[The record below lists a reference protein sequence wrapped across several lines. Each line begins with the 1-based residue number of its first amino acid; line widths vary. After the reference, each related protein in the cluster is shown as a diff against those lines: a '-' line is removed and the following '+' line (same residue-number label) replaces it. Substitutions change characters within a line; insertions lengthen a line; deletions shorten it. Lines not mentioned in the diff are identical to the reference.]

1 MTARRPAAQVCL
13 TSTRVFLT
21 VFVSLNLSPL
31 FQLAQCP
38 NNAPAPAPAEDEI
51 DWDEDDTKVDAPA
64 TTEAASAT
72 IAAGGQGAVTTPV
85 AVPNQKRD
93 EIDPAAADDL
103 TVAAAPK
110 LSEEQS
116 STAIAAA
123 VAAAPAAEVKPAEPE
138 APKQDFTMGIQQ
150 TDAERE
156 AEKRA
161 QRAKRFGIVPDEEE
175 IKKAERAKK
184 FGEGAGAAV
193 NISGLD
199 EALPER
205 KKRGREGREQG
216 GREAKRQTP
225 DRRTEAPRR
234 GEKNNNAAQKQALNQ
249 AAAPAPL
256 KKVMKRV
263 LDDPVEKA
271 KAEARLKKFGPPT
284 QAASS

>member
-1 MTARRPAAQVCL
+1 V
-13 TSTRVFLT
+13 
-21 VFVSLNLSPL
+21 
-31 FQLAQCP
+31 
-38 NNAPAPAPAEDEI
+38 
-51 DWDEDDTKVDAPA
+51 PA

-93 EIDPAAADDL
+93 EIDPAATDDL
-103 TVAAAPK
+103 TVAAAPQ

-123 VAAAPAAEVKPAEPE
+123 VAAAPAAEVKPEP
-138 APKQDFTMGIQQ
+138 PKQDFTMGIQQ

-193 NISGLD
+193 NIAGLD

-234 GEKNNNAAQKQALNQ
+234 GEKNNNAAQKQALKQ

-284 QAASS
+284 PAASS